1 MSYSVEFKPEAEND
15 LSRLDNVVA
24 QRVLNRI
31 KWLAEHVETIKLEAL
46 RGERWKGLLKLRVG
60 DYRVLY
66 AVVRSKKLIS
76 VHLVGHRREI
86 YE

>member
-1 MSYSVEFKPEAEND
+1 MQYSVEFRPEAEKD
-15 LSRLDNVVA
+15 LLRLDPGVA

-31 KWLAEHVETIKLEAL
+31 KWLAQHFDEITVESL
-46 RGERWKGLLKLRVG
+46 RGKQWKGLLKLRVG

-66 AVVRSKKLIS
+66 TVNRPKKLIAI
-76 VHLVGHRREI
+76 HLIGHRREI